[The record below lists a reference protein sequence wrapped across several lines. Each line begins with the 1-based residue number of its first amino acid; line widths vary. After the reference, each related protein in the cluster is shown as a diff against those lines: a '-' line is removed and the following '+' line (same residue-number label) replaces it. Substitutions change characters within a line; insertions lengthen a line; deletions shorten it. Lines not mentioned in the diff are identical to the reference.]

1 VASGTEAKASRRIA
15 VVLMNLGGPDSLKA
29 VQPFLF
35 NLFADPAI
43 IAAPAPIRYPLAAL
57 ISLTRGKMARGNYA
71 KMGGASPLGPGTEA
85 QAHVLQAILADKAP
99 ETFKVFV
106 AMRYWRPTSEETA
119 REVAAFAPDDII
131 LLPLYPQFSTT
142 TTASSVK
149 AWTKAYRGPGRIR
162 SVCCYPLQA
171 GLIEAHAQA
180 IESAWDQAG
189 EPAGLRLLFSAH
201 GLPEQVIQKGDPYQA
216 QVEALAEAV
225 AARLGDRWD
234 WKVCYQS
241 RVGPLKWI
249 GPTTLECI
257 EQAAADGLGVIVT
270 PIAFVSEH
278 VETLVELDH
287 DYAAFAKKLG
297 IAHYIRVPALGVQ
310 LDFMEGLAEVAL
322 EALNADLGASPGS
335 AYICARQWGG
345 CPAVASREGVGR

>member
-1 VASGTEAKASRRIA
+1 MAEQTNVGRRIA
-15 VVLMNLGGPDSLKA
+15 VVLLNLGGPDNLKA

-43 IAAPAPIRYPLAAL
+43 ISAPAVVRYPLAAL
-57 ISLTRGKMARGNYA
+57 ISTTRAKMARGNYA
-71 KMGGASPLGPGTEA
+71 MMGGSSPLGPGTRA
-85 QAHVLQAILADKAP
+85 QAEVLQAILADRLDD
-99 ETFKVFV
+99 EIKVFV
-106 AMRYWRPTSEETA
+106 AMRYWKPLTDETA
-119 REVAAFAPDDII
+119 RQVAAYAPDEIL

-149 AWTKAYRGPGRIR
+149 AWTKAYRGPGRVR

-171 GLIEAHAQA
+171 GLVEAHATA
-180 IESAWDQAG
+180 IEQAWEEAG
-189 EPAGLRLLFSAH
+189 KPSGLRLLFSAH
-201 GLPEQVIQKGDPYQA
+201 GLPEQVIEKGDPYQA

-225 AARLGDRWD
+225 AEKLGERWD

-257 EQAAADGLGVIVT
+257 QEAAVEGLGVIIT

-287 DYAAFAKKLG
+287 DYANFAKSVN
-297 IAHYIRVPALGVQ
+297 ITRYIRVPALGVQ
-310 LDFMEGLAEVAL
+310 QDFMEGLADIAVA
-322 EALNADLGASPGS
+322 ALSGGGMAQPGS
-335 AYICARQWGG
+335 AYICPKRWGA
-345 CPAVASREGVGR
+345 CPAVVATEGLEH